1 MTDLPLVVVSGRFGY
16 CFPLAAPPKING
28 RQRKQADRLMNW
40 IRNFRRLKSLA
51 VFSIA
56 SGLILAMTAAGQ
68 STRERRIDGET
79 QQQRP
84 EQPKKEQ
91 PKQDPQ
97 KPPDKKPTPEPE
109 A

>member
-1 MTDLPLVVVSGRFGY
+1 MTDLPLVVVSGLFSY
-16 CFPLAAPPKING
+16 CSFSWDTPKING

-40 IRNFRRLKSLA
+40 IRNFRSLKSLA

-68 STRERRIDGET
+68 STRERRIDGEH

-84 EQPKKEQ
+84 EQPKQEQ
-91 PKQDPQ
+91 PKPVKTDPQ
-97 KPPDKKPTPEPE
+97 KTPE
-109 A
+109 